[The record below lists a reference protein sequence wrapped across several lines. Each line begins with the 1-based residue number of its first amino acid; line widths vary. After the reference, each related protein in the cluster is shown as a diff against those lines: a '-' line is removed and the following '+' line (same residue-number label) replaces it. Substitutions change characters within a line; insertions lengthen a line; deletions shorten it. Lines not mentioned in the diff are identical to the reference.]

1 LAWSAVANP
10 APAQPVV
17 LVVDADS
24 ALRSALKFSLEVEG
38 FQVCGFRDAA
48 AVLAEKNLPA
58 NSCLVVESKLPD
70 MPGLALIAALR
81 GKRRSVPAILTSTHP
96 DRQLKR
102 RADAA
107 GVKLVEKPL
116 LNEDLIEAIRAA
128 LPMAS

>member
-1 LAWSAVANP
+1 MNP

-38 FQVCGFRDAA
+38 FQVRDFRDAA
-48 AVLAEKNLPA
+48 SLLSENNLPP

-81 GKRRSVPAILTSTHP
+81 GKQRALPAILTSTHP
-96 DRQLKR
+96 NEQLKK

-107 GVKLVEKPL
+107 GVKVIEKPL
-116 LNEDLIEAIRAA
+116 LNEDLIEAIRGA
-128 LPMAS
+128 LPQGS

>member
-1 LAWSAVANP
+1 MRSALVNS

-38 FQVCGFRDAA
+38 FLVREFRDAA
-48 AVLAEKNLPA
+48 ALLAEQNLPA

-70 MPGLALIAALR
+70 MSGLALIAELR
-81 GKRRSVPAILTSTHP
+81 GKRRAVPAILTSTHP
-96 DRQLKR
+96 NEQLKK

-107 GVKLVEKPL
+107 GVKVIEKPL
-116 LNEDLIEAIRAA
+116 LNEDLIEAIRSA
-128 LPMAS
+128 LPQSS